1 MSVNINFRPPTNNSK
16 WESVKSGDFVV
27 LEGTPEHPI
36 PQGLYR
42 IFIITDIPTEAIPI
56 LPHKNIFIIP
66 MFDGPFDENMFP
78 YMFPYMLSNSLLPTL
93 IQKINRI
100 NIEVETN

>member
-1 MSVNINFRPPTNNSK
+1 MSVNINFKPSTNNSK
-16 WESVKSGDFVV
+16 WETVKSGDFVV

-42 IFIITDIPTEAIPI
+42 VFIITEIPTEPIPT
-56 LPHKNIFIIP
+56 LHHKNIFVIP
-66 MFDGPFDENMFP
+66 MFDGPFNEN
-78 YMFPYMLSNSLLPTL
+78 MFPYMLSNFPLPTL

>member
-1 MSVNINFRPPTNNSK
+1 MSVNINFKPSTNNSK
-16 WESVKSGDFVV
+16 WETVKSGDFVV

-42 IFIITDIPTEAIPI
+42 VFIITEIPTEAIPTP
-56 LPHKNIFIIP
+56 PHKNIFVIP

-78 YMFPYMLSNSLLPTL
+78 YMLSNFPLPTL